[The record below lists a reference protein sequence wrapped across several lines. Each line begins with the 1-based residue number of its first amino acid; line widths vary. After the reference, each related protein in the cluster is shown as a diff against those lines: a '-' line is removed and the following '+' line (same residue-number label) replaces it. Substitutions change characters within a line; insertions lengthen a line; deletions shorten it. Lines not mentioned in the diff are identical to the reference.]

1 MYDLCGVILIS
12 FWHCLDVLLPFAS
25 MYLSPNVMSIFVNF
39 VIVLYDKIS
48 PDRPDKPEAFGKI
61 VRFMIKYCL
70 NQNMRRSPVFL
81 GLIKHALRMF

>member
-1 MYDLCGVILIS
+1 LWCYINLILRALFGCASAIR
-12 FWHCLDVLLPFAS
+12 AS

-70 NQNMRRSPVFL
+70 NQNMRRSRVFL